1 MKKFFVLCLFQIV
14 SSVTLYAASP
24 GAPEKIR
31 EIFHHQ
37 FPQIQNASFFT
48 YEDCYQVYFKK
59 EHNSSERIYYNMD
72 GSVAMT
78 IKYYS
83 ESQLEPFT
91 REKLNK
97 KYKGKTILG
106 ITEVQSDAQHFYK
119 IILVDNN
126 TNNNLYIVK
135 SDVNSSPETEYILKK
150 SE

>member
-1 MKKFFVLCLFQIV
+1 
-14 SSVTLYAASP
+14 
-24 GAPEKIR
+24 
-31 EIFHHQ
+31 
-37 FPQIQNASFFT
+37 
-48 YEDCYQVYFKK
+48 
-59 EHNSSERIYYNMD
+59 MD

-97 KYKGKTILG
+97 KYKGKTISG